1 MTDQTQITLSTAI
14 KKSAIGLAIFAFF
27 TAGII
32 SVTQF
37 LTKAPISSNEQQFEA
52 RLLISL
58 LPANQ
63 YSPEALLASATTFDS
78 LSLTDFSLLS
88 LPNSESFY
96 RAQNQSGQT
105 DIVILP
111 VNAPEGYTEAI
122 RMVVGIHRSG
132 ELVGVRVTRH
142 KETPGLGDGIEIAKS
157 DWITAFNGK
166 SLSQPALEGWA
177 VKKDGGQF
185 DQMTGATITPRAVV
199 KAVKQSLQFFETN
212 KAVLLANSTT
222 TEIDSVESKG

>member
-1 MTDQTQITLSTAI
+1 
-14 KKSAIGLAIFAFF
+14 
-27 TAGII
+27 
-32 SVTQF
+32 
-37 LTKAPISSNEQQFEA
+37 
-52 RLLISL
+52 
-58 LPANQ
+58 
-63 YSPEALLASATTFDS
+63 
-78 LSLTDFSLLS
+78 
-88 LPNSESFY
+88 
-96 RAQNQSGQT
+96 
-105 DIVILP
+105 
-111 VNAPEGYTEAI
+111 
-122 RMVVGIHRSG
+122 MVVGIHRSG